1 MSDTETFGGG
11 GIEPG
16 KAEYGGRNVLWA
28 PNPGPQ
34 TLLLTCP
41 LPDVFFGGARGGGKT
56 WGLLG
61 DWLQHAMRWGGKARG
76 IFFRKTYKQ
85 MDEVID
91 RSKKI
96 FATTGASYAAS
107 EYTWRW
113 PSGASLRF
121 RYLDRDADADEY
133 HGQEFCVEV
142 GTPVVMADGT
152 QKPIELIEVGDSVLT
167 LEGPRKVT
175 RTVKPYVAPGVE
187 VRVFSGD
194 GHIIGKQRQPTWH
207 PVLSAEGVRQ
217 NPRKMPLT
225 RKWKR
230 GDRDVKGWVSQD
242 GTRVNATGH
251 PVMLHARTAGL
262 HPEDHGSHWRHMYS
276 GEWRPRTEAVA
287 LGFVTMSPCGGVTV
301 ADITVQGANHYISG
315 TGLINA
321 QTFMAF
327 DELTNWASPK
337 PIDKLMACLRSAE
350 GVFCVRRSTGN
361 PGGPGTKWVRDRY
374 IKDRRPGQPFDLIP
388 NPLRPDLK
396 IRAVFIPSKL
406 EDNPKLYVDDPTYES
421 RLALSAFGDDA
432 LWRAWREGDWDVL
445 VGRYFERFSVD
456 TNVYDPDKVELA
468 PWMPKWVSVDWGY
481 EHPSAVYWYTWDGST
496 IWVHREL
503 VRGKLTPEQLAYEI
517 VSMTGTE
524 TIDAVY
530 LSPDAFGRKHSERT
544 YAQEMADVFR
554 NFNIPEPAQADND
567 RVGGALLLQQMFG
580 ENKLMISK
588 NCPKLIECIPLCQ
601 RDTSD
606 GGDPEDVDKFD
617 GDDPYDSLRYGVKTR
632 PRTVRVPN
640 EVLLSRRITASDPQS
655 RHMQMRIAQ
664 AELRNQNQGYV
675 QVRRSGWWRQE
686 VATN

>member
-133 HGQEFCVEV
+133 HGQEF
-142 GTPVVMADGT
+142 
-152 QKPIELIEVGDSVLT
+152 
-167 LEGPRKVT
+167 
-175 RTVKPYVAPGVE
+175 
-187 VRVFSGD
+187 
-194 GHIIGKQRQPTWH
+194 TW
-207 PVLSAEGVRQ
+207 
-217 NPRKMPLT
+217 
-225 RKWKR
+225 
-230 GDRDVKGWVSQD
+230 
-242 GTRVNATGH
+242 
-251 PVMLHARTAGL
+251 
-262 HPEDHGSHWRHMYS
+262 
-276 GEWRPRTEAVA
+276 
-287 LGFVTMSPCGGVTV
+287 
-301 ADITVQGANHYISG
+301 
-315 TGLINA
+315 
-321 QTFMAF
+321 MAF

-388 NPLRPDLK
+388 NEHFPHLK

-445 VGRYFERFSVD
+445 VGRYFERFSPE
-456 TNVYDPDKVELA
+456 TNIYDPDKVELA

-632 PRTVRVPN
+632 PRSVRVPN

-664 AELRNQNQGYV
+664 AELRGQQQGFV
-675 QVRRSGWWRQE
+675 QVRRSGWWRQME
-686 VATN
+686 AN